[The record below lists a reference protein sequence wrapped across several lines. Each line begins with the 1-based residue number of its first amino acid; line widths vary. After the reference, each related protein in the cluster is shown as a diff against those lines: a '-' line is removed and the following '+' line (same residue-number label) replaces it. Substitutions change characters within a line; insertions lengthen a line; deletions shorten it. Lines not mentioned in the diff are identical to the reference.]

1 MCLQAGGLG
10 DRLAESAASAT
21 DPLARQGAFESYTAL
36 MKDIGAPIEPFVAGV
51 LSTMLDKCSDKVR
64 DIIHNH
70 LCAVAASIPLRLYLV
85 YCCFN
90 FLACRLF
97 GLHVVFWCPVCQCSC
112 GLNCLVATL
121 QSDVNPQLHWQVGRC
136 PEDLR

>member
-1 MCLQAGGLG
+1 
-10 DRLAESAASAT
+10 
-21 DPLARQGAFESYTAL
+21 

-70 LCAVAASIPLRLYLV
+70 LCAIAASIPLRLYLV
-85 YCCFN
+85 YCC
-90 FLACRLF
+90 LRLF
-97 GLHVVFWCPVCQCSC
+97 GLQTFWPACCVLEVSWCPVCQRSC